1 MSAAFH
7 ASTGSRILRAEI
19 KESFLMAMSALT
31 AHKLRSALT
40 LLGVLV
46 GVFSIIAVMTAM
58 RVMQN
63 NIETELSQLGTHSFV
78 VQKFPEIFVGE
89 DWQKIWR
96 RKNIT
101 YQLAQT
107 LREKASLAQSVAVE
121 ARLWRG
127 EVRSRFAQTTPSVIL
142 TGVSPESFAA
152 KNWVIEAG
160 RGILPADIDGARNVC
175 VLGNAFA

>member
-1 MSAAFH
+1 
-7 ASTGSRILRAEI
+7 
-19 KESFLMAMSALT
+19 MAMQALA

-40 LLGVLV
+40 LVGVLV

-107 LREKASLAQSVAVE
+107 LRDKASLAQSVGVE

-152 KNWVIEAG
+152 MHIPGAVN
-160 RGILPADIDGARNVC
+160 LPVVELARRAADTLPDRHARIVTYC
-175 VLGNAFA
+175 GGPT